1 MLFPWFGERLP
12 QREWTPAIT
21 ASATGVVRVLR
32 MRLSFFATMAQF
44 GTVAA
49 LTKCVGIT
57 GGIAMGKSTCTTF
70 LRDIYGVPVH
80 DADAAV
86 HRLYASGG
94 AAVAAIRDRFGA
106 GVISAEGA
114 VDRAALSALL
124 QALGDAERGAAFQAL
139 EAIVHPLV
147 AADRTAFVADARAAR
162 AWLVGVD
169 IPLLFETLGD
179 GARASG
185 IDHVLAVTCGSA
197 AEQRRRALKR
207 PGMSE
212 GKLDAILARQLDDG
226 DRLARA
232 DSVVDTSFFD
242 KARARGATAKILA
255 ALWSGPAGPPG
266 VATAVSFDLDNTFW
280 PTLPPLMKIR
290 HARPELCERYLPKT
304 FEALAPDVEAKMDAF
319 EAARPKLDVEA
330 ELKHDITARRR
341 VAFRALAAHHGD
353 ADEDAD
359 ALVADFVQRRTDAT
373 DEFLEADAL
382 PVVAALRARGLRVGA
397 LTNGNA
403 GRAGRLGDAL
413 DFWLT
418 ASDVGASKPATPPFV
433 AACHA
438 AGCAPEALVHVG
450 DSLHDDVLG
459 ALDFGCRAVHVT
471 KLAAEAD
478 EPELLARLA
487 AYGDDRFRRVATLA
501 DVEAAIADWL

>member
-1 MLFPWFGERLP
+1 
-12 QREWTPAIT
+12 
-21 ASATGVVRVLR
+21 
-32 MRLSFFATMAQF
+32 MRLSFLATMAQF

-124 QALGDAERGAAFQAL
+124 QAPTTRAGAAFQAL

-162 AWLVGVD
+162 AWL
-169 IPLLFETLGD
+169 
-179 GARASG
+179 
-185 IDHVLAVTCGSA
+185 
-197 AEQRRRALKR
+197 RRRALKR

-232 DSVVDTSFFD
+232 DSVVDTSFWD

-290 HARPELCERYLPKT
+290 HAPELCEQYLPRT

-403 GRAGRLGDAL
+403 AARRRGAL